1 MKICFL
7 VPDGTG
13 IRNYLYSR
21 LINEFPA
28 GTEVI
33 LWHNISE
40 NAIEEVRKLHQG
52 VKISDEKIPVYIE
65 NLKERVLREAS
76 TYARLHWNA
85 SLVKNDTILT
95 NWNRRR
101 TNLKRKLLYRV
112 AASFGRWAQNDYQK
126 IRRIENTYTD
136 LIHNKATLGPY
147 LQFLKKHKPDVVFC
161 THQRVPWLVP
171 EIGRAHV

>member
-21 LINEFPA
+21 LIKELPK
-28 GTEVI
+28 GTEII

-40 NAIEEVRKLHQG
+40 NAINEVRKVHPD
-52 VKISDEKIPVYIE
+52 VKITDEKIPVYIE
-65 NLKERVLREAS
+65 NIKERVLREAS

-85 SLVKNDTILT
+85 SLVKNNTILT

-101 TNLKRKLLYRV
+101 ANFKKKILYRV
-112 AASFGRWAQNDYQK
+112 AA
-126 IRRIENTYTD
+126 T
-136 LIHNKATLGPY
+136 
-147 LQFLKKHKPDVVFC
+147 
-161 THQRVPWLVP
+161 
-171 EIGRAHV
+171 